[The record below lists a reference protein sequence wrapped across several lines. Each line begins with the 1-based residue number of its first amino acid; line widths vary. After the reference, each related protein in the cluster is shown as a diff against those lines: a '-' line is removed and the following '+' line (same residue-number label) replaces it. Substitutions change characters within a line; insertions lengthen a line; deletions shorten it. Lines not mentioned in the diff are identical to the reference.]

1 MTRRSSALHCCHTDR
16 CVEGC
21 LFEAHLSCAFSKG
34 LLVSYAIP
42 YFHFSARSL
51 PRIRARQRFLDFA
64 SVDDTEW
71 RFAQL
76 AYWSPHRRAASSRH
90 IYPAPSPRGYSYHI
104 QYRTFISQPARYVAY
119 ERGKDLSTSLPMTI
133 RSSALHCC
141 HTDRCKWLLIW
152 HAIPRSPLISKP
164 ATPLFYDAPHQN
176 LEPINLNPYAFTTN
190 HAMSER

>member
-1 MTRRSSALHCCHTDR
+1 MQYRTFISQPARYLAYERGKDFSTSLPLTIRSGALHSWHT
-16 CVEGC
+16 G
-21 LFEAHLSCAFSKG
+21 
-34 LLVSYAIP
+34 
-42 YFHFSARSL
+42 
-51 PRIRARQRFLDFA
+51 
-64 SVDDTEW
+64 
-71 RFAQL
+71 
-76 AYWSPHRRAASSRH
+76 RH
-90 IYPAPSPRGYSYHI
+90 IEGLPLRGTSILRLRRAPSPRGYSYHI